1 MDNELHVQGI
11 YNQGYG
17 IIAKSAM
24 RDKDLSIE
32 AKAIYSYLCSF
43 AGAGSTAFPGVELIC
58 AELQIGRERF
68 YKHRKTLIDKG
79 YIKIIQRRGEEGR
92 QKNNIYE
99 LPNQLSSSE
108 RQSDNPTPENP
119 QSDIQQSDNHDGNN
133 NNLNNNNLNNNNINN
148 NAAANNSNKNLYSG
162 LAEADKQ
169 AAGTIPIDLNQDPL
183 ANCMSNVCQLSPFQV
198 QDLEHWEKDLNR
210 LIVNYA
216 VYRAG
221 MRGARS
227 YALIADILKEWANAR
242 IANLA
247 DAVAYENSKKNAAT
261 KKRGAGYGNGK
272 RRNSST
278 SEREDYSW

>member
-1 MDNELHVQGI
+1 MDNELNVQGI
-11 YNQGYG
+11 YSQGYG
-17 IIAKSAM
+17 IIAKAAM
-24 RDKDLSIE
+24 RDKDLTIE
-32 AKAIYSYLCSF
+32 AKAIYSYLCSY

-58 AELQIGRERF
+58 ADLSISRERF
-68 YKHRKTLIDKG
+68 YKHRKSLIEKG
-79 YIKIIQRRGEEGR
+79 YIKVVQRRDEEGR

-99 LPNQLSSSE
+99 LPNQLTGAE
-108 RQSDNPTPENP
+108 QQPKNQTADKQQLEN
-119 QSDIQQSDNHDGNN
+119 QQSDNLASNN
-133 NNLNNNNLNNNNINN
+133 NNLNNNNLINNNVNN
-148 NAAANNSNKNLYSG
+148 NAAANNSNNNLYSE
-162 LAEADKQ
+162 LSEVDKQ
-169 AAGTIPIDLNQDPL
+169 AAGSIPIDLNQDPIS
-183 ANCMSNVCQLSPFQV
+183 NCMSNVCQLTAFQI
-198 QDLEHWEKDLNR
+198 QDLEHWEKDLGRVITNFA
-210 LIVNYA
+210 I
-216 VYRAG
+216 YRAG